1 LSHREILG
9 EGIASADRRMRH
21 SWLTPCIFD
30 SNCFYNETIP
40 DLSCQAESRANA
52 DRSADASQG
61 EIEPA

>member
-1 LSHREILG
+1 
-9 EGIASADRRMRH
+9 MRH

-30 SNCFYNETIP
+30 SNVGHDGTG
-40 DLSCQAESRANA
+40 DGLTESRANA